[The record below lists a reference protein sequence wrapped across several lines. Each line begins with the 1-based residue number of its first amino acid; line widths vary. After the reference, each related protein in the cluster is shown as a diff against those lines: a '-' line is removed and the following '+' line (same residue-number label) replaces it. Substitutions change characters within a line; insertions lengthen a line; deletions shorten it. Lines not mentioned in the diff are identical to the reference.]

1 MLNPPQKES
10 EEIENT
16 AYKMQNNIMKRTILA
31 IFIFLAM
38 SINLPILGEELDEDM
53 QENSTQKETQELTF
67 EPIDLDI
74 KSIQEEKKNKKFKL
88 QIESEEKPVY
98 IQNVR
103 RLWDDSKLYRY
114 QYYSDP
120 KNLQPLIAPAS
131 WGSYLTRALD
141 ENTQI
146 YVGQSG
152 LSYYDGV
159 SMNFIGKNEA
169 NFDNGA
175 KMEHKGKFVDY
186 SLGAYTDTKTLNN
199 SYGGIISTKPQ
210 KIWNQSDAEIS
221 FGSGVYSNDYGTYS
235 RNTAGFFTKY
245 RKGKFTVSGQL
256 SQNSYTS
263 GTPTTNSS
271 MDILS
276 QYQINEYLL
285 VRSKIE
291 RDFNTNYAADELTL
305 RIMPT
310 KNSDDFNFE
319 ITTSNVSNLGADNRK
334 QLKFVT
340 NFRF

>member
-1 MLNPPQKES
+1 
-10 EEIENT
+10 
-16 AYKMQNNIMKRTILA
+16 MKRTIS
-31 IFIFLAM
+31 
-38 SINLPILGEELDEDM
+38 SILILLLLSMNVQALCEEINEETELNKKDTQSEELM
-53 QENSTQKETQELTF
+53 F

-74 KSIQEEKKNKKFKL
+74 ESIQKEKKNKKFKL
-88 QIESEEKPVY
+88 RAESVEKPTY
-98 IQNVR
+98 MQNVR
-103 RLWDDSKLYRY
+103 RMWDDSKLYRY
-114 QYYSDP
+114 QYYSDS

-131 WGSYLTRALD
+131 WGSYLTTPLD
-141 ENTQI
+141 ENTQVYI
-146 YVGQSG
+146 GQSG

-175 KMEHKGKFVDY
+175 KMEHKGKFIDY

-210 KIWNQSDAEIS
+210 KIWNQPDADIS
-221 FGSGVYSNDYGTYS
+221 FGSGVYSNDYGAYS
-235 RNTAGFFTKY
+235 KNTAGFFTKY
-245 RKGKFTVSGQL
+245 RKGKFTISGQL

-271 MDILS
+271 MDVLS

-291 RDFNTNYAADELTL
+291 RDFNTNYSADELTL
-305 RIMPT
+305 RISPT

-319 ITTSNVSNLGADNRK
+319 ITTSNVNNLGADNRK